1 MRSRRRRGRAA
12 PPEAIAE
19 GGREVYLRA
28 EEIGREDAM
37 LGFGKNTKPA
47 AGAETAVKDTTD
59 ASFMADVIQASREQP
74 VVVDFWAP
82 WCGPCKTLGP
92 LLEQAV
98 AATGGK
104 VKMVKVNVDQNQM
117 VAQQLRVQSIPTVYA
132 FVDGQPVD
140 GFMGAVSP
148 AEVKEFVARLARDA
162 DADMVGAAL
171 DQAEALLEQ
180 GAAAEAA
187 QTFAALLSQDPEN
200 ARAMGGMIRAT
211 LAVGDVERAAQTLD
225 AVPAK
230 IADQPPIAA
239 ARAAVD
245 LAMQT
250 QDAGET
256 RDLRA
261 RLERNPN
268 DHEARFDLAI
278 ALLAKRDREGA
289 VDELLE
295 LFRRD
300 REWNEGAAKAQ
311 LMKVFDTL
319 GPKDPIALKG
329 RRRLS
334 SMIFS

>member
-1 MRSRRRRGRAA
+1 
-12 PPEAIAE
+12 
-19 GGREVYLRA
+19 
-28 EEIGREDAM
+28 
-37 LGFGKNTKPA
+37 
-47 AGAETAVKDTTD
+47 
-59 ASFMADVIQASREQP
+59 
-74 VVVDFWAP
+74 
-82 WCGPCKTLGP
+82 
-92 LLEQAV
+92 
-98 AATGGK
+98 
-104 VKMVKVNVDQNQM
+104 MVKVNVDQNQM

-162 DADMVGAAL
+162 DADVVGEAL
-171 DQAEALLEQ
+171 DAADKLLDE

-187 QTFAALLSQDPEN
+187 QTFAAVLAQDPEN
-200 ARAMGGMIRAT
+200 PRALGGMIRAT
-211 LAVGDVERAAQTLD
+211 LAAGDVERAGQMLD
-225 AVPAK
+225 TVPAK
-230 IADQPPIAA
+230 IADHAAVAA

-245 LAMQT
+245 LATQT
-250 QDAGET
+250 RDVGET
-256 RDLRA
+256 KELRD
-261 RLERNPN
+261 RLARNPD
-268 DHEARFDLAI
+268 DHQARFDLAT

-300 REWNEGAAKAQ
+300 REWNDGAAKAQ